1 MKKIFIGVCLLLVVA
16 AFGQNKETACKLQGN
31 LQNATGSE
39 LQIFK
44 FDYSFEITLP
54 VDEKGNFSGSF
65 QLNEPGLYYIKQ
77 GTATSNIFL
86 KNSYD
91 LAVSSDTKAFSKSM
105 TFRGEGADFNQYLKD
120 KSDLKGTLVGDAK
133 TFFVVSIDSFL
144 VRIDNYSAKMKQQ
157 LDATKLIKEDRELA
171 QKLIEYDYLLIRN
184 NYQKFYVYHTKTE
197 PVIPEHYLDPIRNLD
212 MNDALAYNN
221 SMDYRYLIVDKW
233 RINEADAKK
242 KTENYSIIDFTAAF
256 ADKIQYE
263 PVRDQIVRM
272 VFNQVDARNPN
283 YELNYQKIKPLVRVE
298 KTKDELDKR
307 LATAK
312 SNSKGMSLISFNY
325 ENHKGGTTSL
335 ASLKG
340 KYVYIDIWA
349 TWCGPCVREFPE
361 LTNLI
366 ADYKGNPNIEF
377 VCISIDSKEDHE
389 KWRSFVTDK
398 KVGGLQLIA
407 DKGLQADFMK
417 FLNVSLI
424 PRNVLID
431 PQGNIISSA
440 GLRPSDKATRE
451 ALEKYV
457 GAPII
462 KPDVQ

>member
-1 MKKIFIGVCLLLVVA
+1 
-16 AFGQNKETACKLQGN
+16 
-31 LQNATGSE
+31 
-39 LQIFK
+39 
-44 FDYSFEITLP
+44 
-54 VDEKGNFSGSF
+54 
-65 QLNEPGLYYIKQ
+65 
-77 GTATSNIFL
+77 
-86 KNSYD
+86 
-91 LAVSSDTKAFSKSM
+91 
-105 TFRGEGADFNQYLKD
+105 
-120 KSDLKGTLVGDAK
+120 
-133 TFFVVSIDSFL
+133 
-144 VRIDNYSAKMKQQ
+144 
-157 LDATKLIKEDRELA
+157 
-171 QKLIEYDYLLIRN
+171 
-184 NYQKFYVYHTKTE
+184 
-197 PVIPEHYLDPIRNLD
+197 
-212 MNDALAYNN
+212 
-221 SMDYRYLIVDKW
+221 MDYRYLIVDKW
-233 RINEADAKK
+233 RIYEAEAKK

-263 PVRDQIVRM
+263 PVRDYIVRM

-298 KTKDELDKR
+298 KSKEELDKR

-361 LTNLI
+361 LTKLI

-377 VCISIDSKEDHE
+377 VCISIDSKEDHD
-389 KWRSFVTDK
+389 KWRTFVTDK

-451 ALEKYV
+451 ALGKYV

-462 KPDVQ
+462 KSVAQ

>member
-1 MKKIFIGVCLLLVVA
+1 MRKILIGLYLLVVVA
-16 AFGQNKETACKLQGN
+16 AFGQNKETVCKIQGHLEN
-31 LQNATGSE
+31 SAGSD
-39 LQIFK
+39 LIIYK
-44 FDYSFEITLP
+44 FDQSFETAIP

-65 QLNEPGLYYIKQ
+65 KVLEPGLYFIKQ
-77 GTATSNIFL
+77 GKAYSNIFL
-86 KNSYD
+86 TNSYD
-91 LAVSSDTKAFSKSM
+91 LNVNIDTKEFSKSM
-105 TFRGEGADFNQYLKD
+105 EFKGEGTDFNQYLKN
-120 KSDLKGTLVGDAK
+120 KSNLKASLVGDAK

-144 VRIDNYSAKMKQQ
+144 ARIENYSAKMKQQ
-157 LDATKLIKEDRELA
+157 LEGTKLVKEDRDLA

-197 PVIPEHYLDPIRNLD
+197 PFIPENYLDPIRNLD
-212 MNDALAYNN
+212 MNDAQAYNN

-233 RINEADAKK
+233 RISEADAKK
-242 KTENYSIIDFTAAF
+242 KNANHSIIDFTAAF

-272 VFNQVDARNPN
+272 LFNQVDARNPN
-283 YELNYQKIKPLVRVE
+283 YELNYQKIKPMIKVGKSKE
-298 KTKDELDKR
+298 ELEKR
-307 LATAK
+307 LATAQT
-312 SNSKGMSLISFNY
+312 NRTGMSLASFDY
-325 ENHKGGTTSL
+325 ENHKGGKTSL

-361 LTNLI
+361 LTKLI
-366 ADYKGNPNIEF
+366 DDYKSNQQIEF
-377 VCISIDSKEDHE
+377 VCISIDSKEDYA
-389 KWRSFVTDK
+389 KWRSFVTEK

-407 DKGLQADFMK
+407 DKGLAADFMK

-451 ALEKYV
+451 TLAKYV
-457 GAPII
+457 GAPIVKSI
-462 KPDVQ
+462 AK